1 MSITSWQIQLRSFGG
16 RHMEEKKKI
25 VFSAIKPSGEIT
37 LGNYL
42 GAIKNW
48 IRFQD
53 DYECYYCIADLHA
66 ITVKQEPKLL
76 RKRVLEILAIY
87 IASGLDYEKSTL
99 FVQSHVPAHS
109 EASWL
114 LTCTA
119 NMGELSRMT
128 QYKDKT
134 AKLKENTS
142 ISAGLFNY
150 PVLMAA
156 DILIYNTD
164 FVPVGIDQKQH
175 VELARDIAQRF
186 NSSYSDTFV
195 LPEAKISESA
205 AKIMDL
211 QDPEKKMSKS
221 DDNENSYILVL
232 DKPEVIRRKIAR
244 AVTDSVGVVN
254 YSDEQPGVKNL
265 INIVSAIKGIKPDEV
280 VKLFEGKGY
289 KEFKEYVAETII
301 EELKPVQEKAN
312 ELLTEKEKL
321 EKIYGEGA
329 MKANYHAIK
338 TLRKMQK
345 KVGLLPPVRL

>member
-1 MSITSWQIQLRSFGG
+1 
-16 RHMEEKKKI
+16 MEEKKKI

-175 VELARDIAQRF
+175 VELSRDIAQRF
-186 NSSYSDTFV
+186 NSNYSDTFV

-232 DKPEVIRRKIAR
+232 DKPDVIRRKIAR

-254 YSDEQPGVKNL
+254 YTDDQPGVKNL

-289 KEFKEYVAETII
+289 KEFKEYVADTII

>member
-1 MSITSWQIQLRSFGG
+1 L
-16 RHMEEKKKI
+16 EDKKKI

-48 IRFQD
+48 IGLQD
-53 DYECYYCIADLHA
+53 EFECYYCIADLHA
-66 ITVKQEPKLL
+66 ITVRQEPKDL
-76 RKRVLEILAIY
+76 RRRVLEILSIY
-87 IASGLDYEKSTL
+87 IASGLDHEKSCL

-114 LTCTA
+114 LTCNS

-134 AKLKENTS
+134 SKQKENSS
-142 ISAGLFNY
+142 ISAGLFIY

-156 DILIYNTD
+156 DILLYNAD
-164 FVPVGIDQKQH
+164 LVPVGVDQKQH

-186 NSSYSDTFV
+186 NSSYSDTFT
-195 LPEAKISESA
+195 LPEADVPKNA

-211 QDPEKKMSKS
+211 QDPTRKMSKS

-232 DKPEVIRRKIAR
+232 DPPQVIRRKISR
-244 AVTDSVGVVN
+244 AVTDSIGIVN
-254 YSDEQPGVKNL
+254 NTDEQPGVKNL
-265 INIVSAIKGIKPDEV
+265 INIVCAIKGIQPDEV
-280 VKLFEGKGY
+280 VTAFEGKGY

-301 EELKPVQEKAN
+301 EELEPIQKKVN
-312 ELLTEKEKL
+312 ELLTHKDAL
-321 EKIYGEGA
+321 EEIYRNGA
-329 MKANYHAIK
+329 AKANYMATR

-345 KVGLLPPVRL
+345 KIGLLPLGK

>member
-1 MSITSWQIQLRSFGG
+1 MEEKLV
-16 RHMEEKKKI
+16 EEKKKI
-25 VFSAIKPSGEIT
+25 VFSAIKPSGDIT

-48 IRFQD
+48 IGLQD
-53 DYECYYCIADLHA
+53 EYECYYCIADLHA
-66 ITVKQEPKLL
+66 ITVKQVPAQL

-87 IASGLDYEKSTL
+87 IASGLDYRKSTL

-109 EASWL
+109 EASWI
-114 LTCTA
+114 LTCSA

-134 AKLKENTS
+134 SKLKENSS

-156 DILIYNTD
+156 DILIYQAD
-164 FVPVGIDQKQH
+164 FVPVGVDQKQH
-175 VELARDIAQRF
+175 VELSRDIAQRF
-186 NSSYSDTFV
+186 NSAYSETFV
-195 LPEAKISESA
+195 LPDSKISESA

-211 QDPEKKMSKS
+211 TDPSKKMSKS

-232 DKPEVIRRKIAR
+232 DPPDVIRRKISR

-254 YSDEQPGVKNL
+254 YTDDQPGVKNL
-265 INIVSAIKGIKPDEV
+265 INIVCAIKGIRPEEV
-280 VKLFEGKGY
+280 VASFEGRGY
-289 KEFKEYVAETII
+289 KEFKEYVAEVIV
-301 EELKPVQEKAN
+301 EELEPIQKKAN
-312 ELLTEKEKL
+312 ELLTDKTQL
-321 EKIYGEGA
+321 EEIYTEGA
-329 MKANYHAIK
+329 MKANRIALK

-345 KVGLLPPVRL
+345 KVGLLPAVLKYL

>member
-1 MSITSWQIQLRSFGG
+1 
-16 RHMEEKKKI
+16 MEEKKKI

>member
-1 MSITSWQIQLRSFGG
+1 
-16 RHMEEKKKI
+16 MEEKKKI

-48 IRFQD
+48 IGFQD

-134 AKLKENTS
+134 AKMKENTS

-186 NSSYSDTFV
+186 NSNYSDTFV

-232 DKPEVIRRKIAR
+232 DKPDVIRRKIAR

-254 YSDEQPGVKNL
+254 YTDDQPGVKNL

-289 KEFKEYVAETII
+289 KEFKEYVADTII

-312 ELLTEKEKL
+312 ELLSEKEKL

>member
-1 MSITSWQIQLRSFGG
+1 
-16 RHMEEKKKI
+16 MEEKKKI

-186 NSSYSDTFV
+186 NSNYSDTFV

-232 DKPEVIRRKIAR
+232 DKPDVIRRKIAR

-254 YSDEQPGVKNL
+254 YTDDQPGVKNL

-289 KEFKEYVAETII
+289 KEFKEYVADTII

-312 ELLTEKEKL
+312 ELLSEKEKL

>member
-1 MSITSWQIQLRSFGG
+1 
-16 RHMEEKKKI
+16 MEEKKKI

-186 NSSYSDTFV
+186 NSNYSDTFV

-254 YSDEQPGVKNL
+254 YTDDQPGVKNL

-289 KEFKEYVAETII
+289 KEFKEYVADTII

-312 ELLTEKEKL
+312 ELLSEKEKL

>member
-1 MSITSWQIQLRSFGG
+1 
-16 RHMEEKKKI
+16 MEEKKKI

-254 YSDEQPGVKNL
+254 YTDEQPGVKNL

-289 KEFKEYVAETII
+289 KEFKEYVADTII

>member
-1 MSITSWQIQLRSFGG
+1 
-16 RHMEEKKKI
+16 MEEKKKI

-48 IRFQD
+48 IGFQD

-254 YSDEQPGVKNL
+254 YTDEQPGVKNL

-289 KEFKEYVAETII
+289 KEFKEYVADTII

-329 MKANYHAIK
+329 MKANYHAMK

>member
-1 MSITSWQIQLRSFGG
+1 
-16 RHMEEKKKI
+16 MEEKKKI

-232 DKPEVIRRKIAR
+232 DKPDVIRRKIAR

-254 YSDEQPGVKNL
+254 YTDDQPGVKNL

-289 KEFKEYVAETII
+289 KEFKEYVADTII

>member
-1 MSITSWQIQLRSFGG
+1 
-16 RHMEEKKKI
+16 MEEKKKI

-175 VELARDIAQRF
+175 VELSRDIAQRF
-186 NSSYSDTFV
+186 NSNYSDTFV

-254 YSDEQPGVKNL
+254 YTDEQPGVKNL

-289 KEFKEYVAETII
+289 KEFKEYVADTII

-312 ELLTEKEKL
+312 ELLSEKEKL

-329 MKANYHAIK
+329 MKANYHAMK

>member
-1 MSITSWQIQLRSFGG
+1 
-16 RHMEEKKKI
+16 MEEKKKI

-48 IRFQD
+48 IGFQD

-254 YSDEQPGVKNL
+254 YTDEQPGVKNL

>member
-1 MSITSWQIQLRSFGG
+1 MEDLLV
-16 RHMEEKKKI
+16 EEKKKI
-25 VFSAIKPSGEIT
+25 VLSAIKPSGEIT

-48 IRFQD
+48 IGFQD
-53 DYECYYCIADLHA
+53 EYECFYCIADLHA
-66 ITVKQEPKLL
+66 ITVRQEPKLL

-87 IASGLDYEKSTL
+87 IASGLDYTKSTL

-109 EASWL
+109 EASWI
-114 LTCTA
+114 LTCNA

-156 DILIYNTD
+156 DILIYNAD

-186 NSSYSDTFV
+186 NSSYSDTFT
-195 LPEAKISESA
+195 LPEAKIPENA

-211 QDPEKKMSKS
+211 QDPSKKMSKS
-221 DDNENSYILVL
+221 DDNQNSYILVL
-232 DKPEVIRRKIAR
+232 DPPDVIRRKIGR

-254 YSDEQPGVKNL
+254 YTDEQPGVKNL
-265 INIVSAIKGIKPDEV
+265 INIICAIKNVKPDDV
-280 VKLFEGKGY
+280 VASFEGKGY
-289 KEFKEYVAETII
+289 KEFKEYVAEVII
-301 EELKPVQEKAN
+301 EELEPVQKKAN
-312 ELLTEKEKL
+312 ELLTDKSKL
-321 EKIYGEGA
+321 EEIYSEGA
-329 MKANYHAIK
+329 MKANYAAMK
-338 TLRKMQK
+338 VLRKMQK
-345 KVGLLPPVRL
+345 KVGLLPPVRK

>member
-1 MSITSWQIQLRSFGG
+1 
-16 RHMEEKKKI
+16 MEEKKKI

-232 DKPEVIRRKIAR
+232 DKPDVIRRKIAR

-254 YSDEQPGVKNL
+254 YTDDQPGVKNL

-289 KEFKEYVAETII
+289 KEFKEYVADTII

-345 KVGLLPPVRL
+345 KVGLLPPVRLQKMRSS

>member
-1 MSITSWQIQLRSFGG
+1 
-16 RHMEEKKKI
+16 MEEKKKI

-48 IRFQD
+48 IGFQD

-175 VELARDIAQRF
+175 VELSRDIAQRF
-186 NSSYSDTFV
+186 NSNYSDTFV

-254 YSDEQPGVKNL
+254 YTDDQPGVKNL

-289 KEFKEYVAETII
+289 KEFKEYVADTII

-329 MKANYHAIK
+329 MKANYHAMK

>member
-1 MSITSWQIQLRSFGG
+1 MD
-16 RHMEEKKKI
+16 EKKKI

-48 IRFQD
+48 IGFQD
-53 DYECYYCIADLHA
+53 DYDCYYCIADLHA
-66 ITVKQEPKLL
+66 ITVKQDPKLL

-87 IASGLDYEKSTL
+87 IASGLDYEKSVL

-134 AKLKENTS
+134 SKMKENTS

-156 DILIYNTD
+156 DILIYNTN

-186 NSSYSDTFV
+186 NSNYSDTFV

-211 QDPEKKMSKS
+211 QNPEKKMSKS

-254 YSDEQPGVKNL
+254 YTDDQPGVKNL
-265 INIVSAIKGIKPDEV
+265 INIICAIKGIKPDDV
-280 VKLFEGKGY
+280 VKTFEGKGY

-301 EELKPVQEKAN
+301 EELAPVQEKAN
-312 ELLTEKEKL
+312 ELLSNKAQL

-329 MKANYHAIK
+329 MKASYHAMK

>member
-254 YSDEQPGVKNL
+254 YTDEQPGVKNL
-265 INIVSAIKGIKPDEV
+265 INIVSAIKEIKPDEL

-329 MKANYHAIK
+329 MKANYHAMK

>member
-1 MSITSWQIQLRSFGG
+1 
-16 RHMEEKKKI
+16 MEEKKKI

-186 NSSYSDTFV
+186 NSNYSDTFV

-254 YSDEQPGVKNL
+254 YTDEQPGVKNL

>member
-1 MSITSWQIQLRSFGG
+1 
-16 RHMEEKKKI
+16 MEEKKKI

-48 IRFQD
+48 IGLQEE
-53 DYECYYCIADLHA
+53 YECYYCIADLHA

-76 RKRVLEILAIY
+76 RKRVLEILSIY
-87 IASGLDYEKSTL
+87 IASGLDFEKSTL

-114 LTCTA
+114 LTCNA

-164 FVPVGIDQKQH
+164 LVPVGIDQKQH

-186 NSSYSDTFV
+186 NSNYSDTFV

-232 DKPEVIRRKIAR
+232 DKPEAIRRKISR
-244 AVTDSVGVVN
+244 AVTDSVGIVN
-254 YSDEQPGVKNL
+254 YTDDQPGVKNL
-265 INIVSAIKGIKPDEV
+265 INIVCAIKGIKPDEV
-280 VKLFEGKGY
+280 VRSFEGKGY
-289 KEFKEYVAETII
+289 KEFKDFVAETII
-301 EELKPVQEKAN
+301 EELTPVQEKAN
-312 ELLTEKEKL
+312 ALLIDKEKL

-329 MKANYHAIK
+329 MKANYHAMK

-345 KVGLLPPVRL
+345 KIGLLPPVRL

>member
-1 MSITSWQIQLRSFGG
+1 MEVRLL
-16 RHMEEKKKI
+16 EEKKKI

-48 IRFQD
+48 IGFQD
-53 DYECYYCIADLHA
+53 EYECYYCIADLHA
-66 ITVKQEPKLL
+66 ITVRQEPKDL
-76 RKRVLEILAIY
+76 RRRVLEILAIY
-87 IASGLDYEKSTL
+87 IASGLDYEKSCL

-109 EASWL
+109 EAAWL
-114 LTCTA
+114 LTCNS

-134 AKLKENTS
+134 SKLKENSS

-156 DILIYNTD
+156 DILLYNTD

-186 NSSYSDTFV
+186 NASYSNTFT
-195 LPEAKISESA
+195 LPEAAVSKNA

-211 QDPEKKMSKS
+211 QDPLSKMSKS

-232 DKPEVIRRKIAR
+232 DPPAVIQRKISR
-244 AVTDSVGVVN
+244 AVTDSIGIVN
-254 YSDEQPGVKNL
+254 YTDDQPGVKNL
-265 INIVSAIKGIKPDEV
+265 INIVCAISGLRPEDV
-280 VKLFEGKGY
+280 VLLFKGKGY
-289 KEFKEYVAETII
+289 KEFKEYVAQTIVT
-301 EELKPVQEKAN
+301 ELEPIQKKAN
-312 ELLTEKEKL
+312 DLLTHKDKL
-321 EKIYGEGA
+321 EEIYGAGA
-329 MKANYHAIK
+329 IKANFMATR

-345 KVGLLPPVRL
+345 KIGLVPLNR